1 MYLNTENIDNKNINK
16 YTNQRINQGISPRIN
31 QGIIQFVN
39 PFFIPLESALTEA
52 GKILLF
58 QKQLFS
64 TLIHKPISRSEIF
77 LQIWRVTQQSYSTT
91 GMAGFFV
98 GAVMTIQF
106 AMQMKEFDALGYLGG
121 MSTSGTIREVGPLLI
136 AFMLSGKIGAFTS
149 AELGTMRVTE
159 QIDAIRCLGADPIQ
173 EIIVPRFLGI
183 VASSFFLLGLGLLMS
198 IGGGMLMGYLFSGVN
213 PEEYVRHIP
222 RIVSMGSIFSGLVK
236 CFVFAIL
243 LSLICTYKG
252 YNATGGAK
260 GVGKA
265 VVQTS
270 VITMVGIVFLDWLT
284 SFLGDSILRMFGV
297 F

>member
-1 MYLNTENIDNKNINK
+1 MNITEI
-16 YTNQRINQGISPRIN
+16 
-31 QGIIQFVN
+31 
-39 PFFIPLESALTEA
+39 
-52 GKILLF
+52 GKVLLF
-58 QKQLFS
+58 QKQILQ
-64 TLIHKPISRSEIF
+64 TMVHKPTSRSEIF
-77 LQIWRVTQQSYSTT
+77 NQIWRVTQQSYSTT

-159 QIDAIRCLGADPIQ
+159 QIDAIRCLGADPLQ
-173 EIIVPRFLGI
+173 EIIVPRFIGI

-198 IGGGMLMGYLFSGVN
+198 IGGGMLMGYLFAGVN
-213 PEEYVRHIP
+213 PEEYIRHIP
-222 RIVSMGSIFSGLVK
+222 RIVSMGSIANGLFK

-243 LSLICTYKG
+243 LALICTYKG
-252 YNATGGAK
+252 YHATGGAK

-284 SFLGDSILRMFGV
+284 TFLGDSILRMFGV